1 MMNYTVKQKIM
12 AFGKQYRA
20 FDGSGNQIYEIRSM
34 ILSPERRKEVYDMA
48 GRLVAWSEWPVMSE
62 HASLVAGAHGGS
74 LEVPFMS
81 LTPEWNGSYDS
92 AASSISGDFFRR
104 NFDVRVGGRQAA
116 TIGKEFFAFSDTYE
130 VNVDESMMA
139 PEIVLLLVA
148 IIDHKYHSDKN

>member
-20 FDGSGNQIYEIRSM
+20 FDGSSNQVYEIRSM

-62 HASLVAGAHGGS
+62 RASLQASTHSGS

-81 LTPEWNGSYDS
+81 FTPEWNGNYDS
-92 AASSISGDFFRR
+92 VSFEITGDFFRR
-104 NFDVRVGGRQAA
+104 NFDVRVGGRQTA

-130 VNVDESMMA
+130 VNVDESVMA